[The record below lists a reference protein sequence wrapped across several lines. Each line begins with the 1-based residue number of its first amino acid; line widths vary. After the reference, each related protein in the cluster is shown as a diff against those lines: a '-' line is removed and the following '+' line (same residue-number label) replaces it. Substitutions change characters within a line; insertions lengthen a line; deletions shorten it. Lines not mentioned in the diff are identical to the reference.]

1 MTGRLRMA
9 RAAFNLDIPPLP
21 KGWRWTRVRVM
32 RAGTVF
38 VAENADRRAS
48 VFIRGLQGIPT
59 AAVRRRLITLS
70 VLRSIATPSAVNP
83 SPARI

>member
-9 RAAFNLDIPPLP
+9 RAAFNQDIPPLP
-21 KGWRWTRVRVM
+21 RGWRWTRVRVM

-38 VAENADRRAS
+38 VAANDDRRAS
-48 VFIRGLQGIPT
+48 VFIPGLQGIPT

-70 VLRSIATPSAVNP
+70 LLRSIAMRSAANP